1 MFSVAVSAES
11 TSEEK
16 LLHDELSRV
25 VDIDASLET
34 RVDDQTGD
42 ILLSGMGELHLE
54 VTIERMRRALNFPLH
69 VSKPRVAYR
78 ESVASS
84 ASKTE
89 VYDTVIGNQKLF
101 AALEISVQPLE
112 SDKHYHNHIEVHGFS
127 SDEEQAAVKQGL
139 EAALGRGLLL
149 GHPITKVYIHV
160 KPADNNPSLTD
171 PVALRACA
179 GQALRKVLPECSP
192 ILLEPVMVVELNVP
206 EEHAGDIVSELSHPV
221 RRRGLIEAVE
231 RDVQTR
237 NANHMK
243 QYCFIRASVPL
254 DGLVGWASK
263 MRSLTKGRGDMSMEF
278 SSYRVVDDGT
288 VRRVIEQ
295 WCGI

>member
-1 MFSVAVSAES
+1 MSAES
-11 TSEEK
+11 PSEEK
-16 LLHDELSRV
+16 LLHEELSRV

-34 RVDDQTGD
+34 TVDEQTGD

-84 ASKTE
+84 ASRTE
-89 VYDTVIGNQKLF
+89 IYDTVIGNQKRF
-101 AALEISVQPLE
+101 AALQISVQPLE
-112 SDKHYHNHIEVHGFS
+112 SDEHYHNRIEVNGFS

-149 GHPITKVYIHV
+149 GHPMTKVSVQV
-160 KPADNNPSLTD
+160 KPAENSPSFTE

-179 GQALRKVLPECSP
+179 GQALRNVLPDCSP
-192 ILLEPVMVVELNVP
+192 IVLEPVMSVELKVP

-221 RRRGLIEAVE
+221 RRRAIIEAVE
-231 RDVQTR
+231 RDIQIGK
-237 NANHMK
+237 ANHTK

-278 SSYRVVDDGT
+278 SSYRIVDDG
-288 VRRVIEQ
+288 VLRRVIEQ
-295 WCGI
+295 RCGA